1 MNDSADY
8 PLYLFAKVPE
18 PGQVKTRMQPEL
30 TAGQCAALAEMM
42 LEDSMAKV
50 AAAWP
55 GRRVLS
61 VLPSPD
67 HPLVTGLAKR
77 YGFSLQP
84 QQGADLGER
93 MANVLSAGMASSGGA
108 VVLGCDVPHLP
119 PSLLVTSYQ
128 SMIQGHS
135 VIGPARDGG
144 FYLLGL
150 CGRDDTLPFRMFQDV
165 VWGGS
170 GVYTAV
176 MNNAFAER
184 IEIKALDVLGD
195 IDNYADLTELV
206 GEMEGY
212 RQFIVA
218 DG

>member
-1 MNDSADY
+1 MNDNTDY
-8 PLYLFAKVPE
+8 PLFLFAKVPE

-30 TAGQCAALAEMM
+30 SAGQCAALAEMM

-55 GRRVLS
+55 GRRVVS

-67 HPLVTGLAKR
+67 HPLIAGLAQR
-77 YGFSLQP
+77 YGFNLQS

-93 MANVLSAGMASSGGA
+93 MASVLSEGIAEYGGA

-119 PSLLVTSYQ
+119 KSLLVTAYRSLVE
-128 SMIQGHS
+128 GRN

-150 CGRDDTLPFRMFQDV
+150 CTSDAGLPSRLFADVAWGESAVFSTVMSNAVAQGMETTVLKTLSDV
-165 VWGGS
+165 
-170 GVYTAV
+170 
-176 MNNAFAER
+176 
-184 IEIKALDVLGD
+184 
-195 IDNYADLTELV
+195 DNYADLAALA
-206 GEMEGY
+206 GEMDGY
-212 RQFIVA
+212 RQFLTE
-218 DG
+218 GG